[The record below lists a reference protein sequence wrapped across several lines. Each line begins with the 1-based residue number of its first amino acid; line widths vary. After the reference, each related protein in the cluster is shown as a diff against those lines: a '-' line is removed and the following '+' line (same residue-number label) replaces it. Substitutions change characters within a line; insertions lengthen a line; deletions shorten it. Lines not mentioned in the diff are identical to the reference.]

1 MRAAIPHPFSRPTQT
16 ARGFTLVELV
26 IVIALTGILAV
37 VASIFIRAPVEGYI
51 STANR
56 AALVDSAQAALNQ
69 ISDDIR
75 HALPNSVRVSGSAL
89 ELLHVAD
96 GTRYRDGNAPG
107 AGGADIRLQFNK
119 ADTDFNVMT
128 LQSTSLL
135 TNDVNHWL
143 SVYPTTTTTG
153 SGASPYD
160 VGMSPAVITPNGT
173 SITIGATGN
182 GSQASEYHVTLSPG
196 FQFLYSSPNKR
207 IYLVDGAV
215 SYICSGGN
223 LTRYSGYTFGI
234 AQPNPPAGGTSAL
247 EVDNVSACSFTYTAG
262 TPTRRG
268 LVTINLSLTRNG
280 ETITL
285 ISQVHVINTP

>member
-1 MRAAIPHPFSRPTQT
+1 MRAAIPHPLSHPTQT
-16 ARGFTLVELV
+16 ASGFTLVELV

-75 HALPNSVRVSGSAL
+75 HALPNSVRASGTAL
-89 ELLHVAD
+89 ELLHIAD

-119 ADTDFNVMT
+119 ADTDFNVMQPFTT
-128 LQSTSLL
+128 LSGVTS
-135 TNDVNHWL
+135 DWL

-160 VGMSPAVITPNGT
+160 VGMSPAVITSNST
-173 SITIGATGN
+173 TITIGTAGN

-215 SYICSGGN
+215 SYICNGGN
-223 LTRYSGYTFGI
+223 LTRYSGYAFGA
-234 AQPNPPAGGTSAL
+234 AQPNPPVGGTQAL

>member
-1 MRAAIPHPFSRPTQT
+1 MRRHYRYFGATPITT
-16 ARGFTLVELV
+16 GFTLVELV
-26 IVIALTGILAV
+26 IVIALTGILAGV
-37 VASIFIRAPVEGYI
+37 IAMFIRAPVEGYI

-56 AALVDSAQAALNQ
+56 AALVDAAQSALNQ
-69 ISDDIR
+69 MSDDIR
-75 HALPNSVRVSGSAL
+75 HALPNSVRVSGSTAL

-119 ADTDFNVMT
+119 ADTDFNVMQPFT
-128 LQSTSLL
+128 MLSGVTS
-135 TNDVNHWL
+135 DWL
-143 SVYPTTTTTG
+143 SIYPTTTTTG

-160 VGMSPAVITPNGT
+160 VGMNPAVITPNGT
-173 SITIGATGN
+173 SITIGTAGN
-182 GSQASEYHVTLSPG
+182 GSQASEYHVTLNPG
-196 FQFLYSSPNKR
+196 FQFQYSSPDKR

-215 SYICSGGN
+215 SYICNGGN
-223 LTRYSGYTFGI
+223 LTRYSGYAFGA

-247 EVDNVSACSFTYTAG
+247 EVDNVSACSFTYAAG

-285 ISQVHVINTP
+285 ISQVHVINSP

>member
-1 MRAAIPHPFSRPTQT
+1 MRGTSTHPLSRRTRP
-16 ARGFTLVELV
+16 ASGFTLVELIIV
-26 IVIALTGILAV
+26 IVLTGILATV
-37 VASIFIRAPVEGYI
+37 VAVFIRAPVEGYI

-56 AALVDSAQAALNQ
+56 AALVDAAQNALNQ
-69 ISDDIR
+69 MSDDIR

-96 GTRYRDGNAPG
+96 GSRYRDGNAPG
-107 AGGADIRLQFNK
+107 TGGADIRLQFNK
-119 ADTDFNVMT
+119 ADTDFNVMQPFTT
-128 LQSTSLL
+128 LSAATS
-135 TNDVNHWL
+135 DWL
-143 SVYPTTTTTG
+143 SIYPTTTTTG

-173 SITIGATGN
+173 SITIGTAGN

-196 FQFLYSSPNKR
+196 FKFKYSSPDKR
-207 IYLVDGAV
+207 IYLVDTPV
-215 SYICSGGN
+215 SYICSGGS
-223 LTRYSGYTFGI
+223 LTRYSGYAFGA

-285 ISQVHVINTP
+285 ISQVHVINSP

>member
-1 MRAAIPHPFSRPTQT
+1 MRGRSTHPFSGRTPP
-16 ARGFTLVELV
+16 ASGFTLVELIIV
-26 IVIALTGILAV
+26 IVLTGILATV
-37 VASIFIRAPVEGYI
+37 VAIFIRAPVEGYI

-56 AALVDSAQAALNQ
+56 AALVDAAQAALNQ
-69 ISDDIR
+69 MSDDIR
-75 HALPNSVRVSGSAL
+75 HALPNSVRVSGSTAL

-119 ADTDFNVMT
+119 ADTDFNVMQPFTT
-128 LQSTSLL
+128 LSGATGY
-135 TNDVNHWL
+135 WL
-143 SVYPTTTTTG
+143 SIYPTTTTTG

-160 VGMSPAVITPNGT
+160 VGMSPAVITPTGT
-173 SITIGATGN
+173 SITIATAGN
-182 GSQASEYHVTLSPG
+182 GSQASEYHVTLNPG
-196 FQFLYSSPNKR
+196 YKFLYSSPDQR

-223 LTRYSGYTFGI
+223 LTRYSGYTFGT

-247 EVDNVSACSFTYTAG
+247 EVNNVSACSFSYTAG
-262 TPTRRG
+262 TPSRRG
-268 LVTINLSLTRNG
+268 LITINLSLTRNG

-285 ISQVHVINTP
+285 VSQVHVINSP

>member
-1 MRAAIPHPFSRPTQT
+1 MRGTVILPCSGRAHLAG
-16 ARGFTLVELV
+16 GFTLVELV
-26 IVIALTGILAV
+26 IVIALTGILTV

-51 STANR
+51 ATANR

-69 ISDDIR
+69 MSDDIR
-75 HALPNSVRVSGSAL
+75 HALPNSVRVSGTAL

-107 AGGADIRLQFNK
+107 AGGADIRLKFNQ
-119 ADTDFNVMT
+119 ADTDFNVMQPFTT
-128 LQSTSLL
+128 LSGATS
-135 TNDVNHWL
+135 DWL
-143 SVYPTTTTTG
+143 SIYPTTTTTG

-182 GSQASEYHVTLSPG
+182 GSQASEYHVTLNPG
-196 FQFLYSSPNKR
+196 FQFLYGSPNKR

-223 LTRYSGYTFGI
+223 LTRYAGYTFGT